1 MEKSLKVGAMCAG
14 YGGLELGLQYAGFNF
29 QLEWVAESD
38 KWASVVLEERF
49 GVENLGDITKIQDPP
64 AVDVCIAG
72 FPCQP
77 VSQAGSQR
85 GINDERWLIDDV
97 VRVANA
103 AGARWLFLENVLGI
117 YTANEGNAFGQ
128 VLASLAKGGYD
139 ARWTNMR
146 ADHSCGAPH
155 RRNRWFCIAY
165 KGDGEQS
172 VESESFFFKSRE
184 LIENLIPSS
193 ESEKCSKGFVS
204 DSDGGSYDSERR
216 GQRERLFGAEAF
228 GEVEGEEREWV
239 RSVFADGGEDVADSD
254 CSGGEAWGDTGCDG
268 GRSRV
273 ESVGSSSFTSNS
285 ANVGYEWSG
294 EAGRGREGF
303 ADGGVSSSNPSGGG
317 GVSAESSSAHFVED
331 SCGAGEV
338 GGGANAEA
346 GGWSEGEVHG
356 GKVVADSDEQG
367 SQGQESERRRYMS
380 TRGYR
385 AACDWGQYEEAVR
398 RWEYCLG
405 EYAPEPSEPSKT
417 KTGEPSSRLH
427 VPFVEWMMGLPA
439 GWVSGVEM
447 ARTHKLKLL
456 GNGVVPQQAA
466 VAYLTLLGVLDE
478 NV

>member
-1 MEKSLKVGAMCAG
+1 MDTPLKVGAMCAG
-14 YGGLELGLQYAGFNF
+14 YGGLELGLHYAGFNF

-146 ADHSCGAPH
+146 ADHACGAPH

-165 KGDGEQS
+165 KGDGDRS
-172 VESESFFFKSRE
+172 TESESFFFKSRE

-204 DSDGGSYDSERR
+204 DSDGGSFDSERR
-216 GQRERLFGAEAF
+216 GQCGGLFGAEAF
-228 GEVEGEEREWV
+228 GEGEGEEREWV

-254 CSGGEAWGDTGCDG
+254 CSGSEAWGDAGCDG
-268 GRSRV
+268 GWSRV
-273 ESVGSSSFTSNS
+273 QSVGSASSVTDS
-285 ANVGYEWSG
+285 ANVGYERSR

-303 ADGGVSSSNPSGGG
+303 ANGDVSASNPSGGG
-317 GVSAESSSAHFVED
+317 GVFAESSSAHFVED

-338 GGGANAEA
+338 GGGAVAEA
-346 GGWSEGEVHG
+346 GGWSEGEVYG
-356 GKVVADSDEQG
+356 GKVVADSNEQG
-367 SQGQESERRRYMS
+367 SQGQESEGRRYLS
-380 TRGYR
+380 AWGDR
-385 AACDWGQYEEAVR
+385 AACDWGQYEDAVR
-398 RWEYCLG
+398 RWEYMLG
-405 EYAPEPSEPSKT
+405 RFAPEPSEPSKT
-417 KTGEPSSRLH
+417 KTGEPSSRLS
-427 VPFVEWMMGLPA
+427 VPFVEWMMGLPP
-439 GWVSGVEM
+439 GWVTDIEM

-456 GNGVVPQQAA
+456 GNGVLPQQAA
-466 VAYLTLLGVLDE
+466 VAYLSLLGLLDE
-478 NV
+478 GS

>member
-1 MEKSLKVGAMCAG
+1 MEKPLKVGAMCAG
-14 YGGLELGLQYAGFNF
+14 YGGLELGLRYAGFNF
-29 QLEWVAESD
+29 QLEWIAESD

-49 GVENLGDITKIQDPP
+49 GVENLGDITKIEDPP

-117 YTANEGNAFGQ
+117 YTANQGNAFGQ
-128 VLASLAKGGYD
+128 VLASLAEGGYD

-146 ADHSCGAPH
+146 ADQACGAPH

-165 KGDGEQS
+165 KGNGNGSD
-172 VESESFFFKSRE
+172 ESESFFFKSKE
-184 LIENLIPSS
+184 LIDNLIPPS
-193 ESEKCSKGFVS
+193 ESETGSKGFVS
-204 DSDGGSYDSERR
+204 DSDGGSFDSERR

-228 GEVEGEEREWV
+228 GEVEGEEWERV

-254 CSGGEAWGDTGCDG
+254 SAGGEAWGDAGCDG
-268 GRSRV
+268 GRPRV
-273 ESVGSSSFTSNS
+273 QSVGSSSFTSNS

-303 ADGGVSSSNPSGGG
+303 TNSSVS
-317 GVSAESSSAHFVED
+317 FVT
-331 SCGAGEV
+331 
-338 GGGANAEA
+338 
-346 GGWSEGEVHG
+346 
-356 GKVVADSDEQG
+356 DSDEQG
-367 SQGQESERRRYMS
+367 SQGQKSERRRFVS

-405 EYAPEPSEPSKT
+405 EYAPLPSEPSKT

-427 VPFVEWMMGLPA
+427 VPFVEWMMGLPS
-439 GWVSGVEM
+439 GWVTGVDM
-447 ARTHKLKLL
+447 ARTHQLKLL

-466 VAYLTLLGVLDE
+466 VAYLTLLGVLDD
-478 NV
+478 

>member
-1 MEKSLKVGAMCAG
+1 MEKPLKVGAMCAG
-14 YGGLELGLQYAGFNF
+14 YGGLELGLHYAGFNF

-146 ADHSCGAPH
+146 ADQACGAPH

-165 KGDGEQS
+165 KGDGDRS

-193 ESEKCSKGFVS
+193 ESEKRSKGFVS

-254 CSGGEAWGDTGCDG
+254 CSGSEAFGYAGCDG

-273 ESVGSSSFTSNS
+273 QSVGSASSVTDS
-285 ANVGYEWSG
+285 AHVGYEWSG
-294 EAGRGREGF
+294 EAGRGRSGF
-303 ADGGVSSSNPSGGG
+303 TNGGVSSF
-317 GVSAESSSAHFVED
+317 AY
-331 SCGAGEV
+331 
-338 GGGANAEA
+338 
-346 GGWSEGEVHG
+346 
-356 GKVVADSDEQG
+356 SDESG
-367 SQGQESERRRYMS
+367 SQGQESEGRRYVS
-380 TRGYR
+380 AWSAR
-385 AACDWGQYEEAVR
+385 ATCDWGQYESAIR
-398 RWEYCLG
+398 RWEQAFGCV
-405 EYAPEPSEPSKT
+405 APHPTEPSRSGGT
-417 KTGEPSSRLH
+417 RLSP
-427 VPFVEWMMGLPA
+427 VFVEWMMGIPE
-439 GWVSGVEM
+439 GWVTGLEIP
-447 ARTHKLKLL
+447 RTHQLKLL

-466 VAYLTLLGVLDE
+466 VAYLSLLGLLDE

>member
-1 MEKSLKVGAMCAG
+1 MEQSLKVGAMCAG

-146 ADHSCGAPH
+146 ADHACGAPH

-193 ESEKCSKGFVS
+193 ESEKSSKEFVS

-228 GEVEGEEREWV
+228 GEGEGEEREWV
-239 RSVFADGGEDVADSD
+239 RVVSSDGGEDVADSD
-254 CSGGEAWGDTGCDG
+254 CSGGEAWGDAGCDG
-268 GRSRV
+268 GWSRV
-273 ESVGSSSFTSNS
+273 QSVGSSSFTSNS

-294 EAGRGREGF
+294 EAGGGRSGF
-303 ADGGVSSSNPSGGG
+303 TNGSVS
-317 GVSAESSSAHFVED
+317 FVT
-331 SCGAGEV
+331 
-338 GGGANAEA
+338 
-346 GGWSEGEVHG
+346 
-356 GKVVADSDEQG
+356 DSDESG
-367 SQGQESERRRYMS
+367 SQGQESEERRQLS
-380 TRGYR
+380 ARGYR
-385 AACDWGQYEEAVR
+385 AACDWGQYGDAVR

-405 EYAPEPSEPSKT
+405 RFAPEPSEPSKT

-427 VPFVEWMMGLPA
+427 VPFVEWMMGLPP
-439 GWVSGVEM
+439 GWVSDLEM

-466 VAYLTLLGVLDE
+466 VAYLSLLGLIEVG
-478 NV
+478 

>member
-1 MEKSLKVGAMCAG
+1 MDKLKVGAMCAG
-14 YGGLELGLQYAGFNF
+14 YGGLELGLSYAGFNM

-77 VSQAGSQR
+77 VSHAGSQR

-117 YTANEGNAFGQ
+117 YTTNEGNAFGQ

-146 ADHSCGAPH
+146 ADHACGAPH

-165 KGDGEQS
+165 RGNGWLKHGSD
-172 VESESFFFKSRE
+172 ESESFFFKSRE

-193 ESEKCSKGFVS
+193 ESEKRSKGFVS
-204 DSDGGSYDSERR
+204 DSDGGSFDSERR
-216 GQRERLFGAEAF
+216 GQREGLFGAEAF
-228 GEVEGEEREWV
+228 GEGEGEEREWV

-254 CSGGEAWGDTGCDG
+254 CSGSEAWGDAGCDG
-268 GRSRV
+268 GWSRV
-273 ESVGSSSFTSNS
+273 QSVGSASSVTDS

-294 EAGRGREGF
+294 EAGRGRSGF
-303 ADGGVSSSNPSGGG
+303 EDGGVASADSDSVVGQSS
-317 GVSAESSSAHFVED
+317 ES
-331 SCGAGEV
+331 V
-338 GGGANAEA
+338 GGGCGEVEDA
-346 GGWSEGEVHG
+346 GSSEGVVGLCGVGVAES
-356 GKVVADSDEQG
+356 VADSDESG
-367 SQGQESERRRYMS
+367 SQGQESEERRYVS
-380 TRGYR
+380 AWGDR
-385 AACDWGQYEEAVR
+385 AACDWGQYGDAVR
-398 RWEYCLG
+398 RWEYMLG
-405 EYAPEPSEPSKT
+405 RFAPLPSEPSKT
-417 KTGEPSSRLH
+417 KTGEPSSRLS
-427 VPFVEWMMGLPA
+427 VSFVEWMMGLPP
-439 GWVSGVEM
+439 GWVDDLEM

-466 VAYLTLLGVLDE
+466 VAYLSLLGLLD
-478 NV
+478 VAV

>member
-1 MEKSLKVGAMCAG
+1 MCAG

-49 GVENLGDITKIQDPP
+49 GVENLGDITKIEDPP

-77 VSQAGSQR
+77 VSHAGSQR

-117 YTANEGNAFGQ
+117 YTTNEGNAFGQ
-128 VLASLAKGGYD
+128 VLASLAEGGYD

-146 ADHSCGAPH
+146 ADQACGAPH

-165 KGDGEQS
+165 KGNGNGSD
-172 VESESFFFKSRE
+172 ESESFFFKSKE
-184 LIENLIPSS
+184 LIDNLVLSS
-193 ESEKCSKGFVS
+193 ESETGSKGFVS
-204 DSDGGSYDSERR
+204 DSDGGSFDSERR

-228 GEVEGEEREWV
+228 GEVEGEEWERV
-239 RSVFADGGEDVADSD
+239 RSVFADGGEDAADSD
-254 CSGGEAWGDTGCDG
+254 SAGGEAWGDAGCDG

-273 ESVGSSSFTSNS
+273 QSVGSSSFTSNS

-303 ADGGVSSSNPSGGG
+303 TNSSVS
-317 GVSAESSSAHFVED
+317 FVT
-331 SCGAGEV
+331 
-338 GGGANAEA
+338 
-346 GGWSEGEVHG
+346 
-356 GKVVADSDEQG
+356 DSDEQG
-367 SQGQESERRRYMS
+367 SQGQKSERRRFVS

-405 EYAPEPSEPSKT
+405 EYAPLPSEPSTT

-427 VPFVEWMMGLPA
+427 VPFVEWMMGLPS
-439 GWVSGVEM
+439 GWVTGVDM

-466 VAYLTLLGVLDE
+466 VAYLTLLGVLDD
-478 NV
+478 

>member
-239 RSVFADGGEDVADSD
+239 RVVSSDGGEDVADSD
-254 CSGGEAWGDTGCDG
+254 CSGGEAWGDAGCDG
-268 GRSRV
+268 GWSRV

-294 EAGRGREGF
+294 EAGRGRGGF
-303 ADGGVSSSNPSGGG
+303 ADGGVASVAYSN
-317 GVSAESSSAHFVED
+317 ES
-331 SCGAGEV
+331 
-338 GGGANAEA
+338 
-346 GGWSEGEVHG
+346 
-356 GKVVADSDEQG
+356 G
-367 SQGQESERRRYMS
+367 SQGQESEERRFVS

-405 EYAPEPSEPSKT
+405 VYAPEPSEPSVT

-478 NV
+478 S

>member
-1 MEKSLKVGAMCAG
+1 MDRLKVGAMCAG
-14 YGGLELGLQYAGFNF
+14 YGGLELGLSYAGFNM

-146 ADHSCGAPH
+146 ADHACGAPH

-165 KGDGEQS
+165 KGDGDRS
-172 VESESFFFKSRE
+172 TESESFFFKSRE

-204 DSDGGSYDSERR
+204 DSDGGSFDSERR
-216 GQRERLFGAEAF
+216 GQCGGLFGAEAF
-228 GEVEGEEREWV
+228 GEGEGEEREWV

-254 CSGGEAWGDTGCDG
+254 CSGGEAWGDAGCDG
-268 GRSRV
+268 GWSRV
-273 ESVGSSSFTSNS
+273 QSVGSASSVTDS
-285 ANVGYEWSG
+285 AHFGYEWSG
-294 EAGRGREGF
+294 EAGRGGSGF
-303 ADGGVSSSNPSGGG
+303 EDGGV
-317 GVSAESSSAHFVED
+317 F
-331 SCGAGEV
+331 
-338 GGGANAEA
+338 
-346 GGWSEGEVHG
+346 
-356 GKVVADSDEQG
+356 VVADSDESG
-367 SQGQESERRRYMS
+367 SQGQESEGRRYVS
-380 TRGYR
+380 AWGDR
-385 AACDWGQYEEAVR
+385 AACDWGQYEDAVR
-398 RWEYCLG
+398 RWECMLG
-405 EYAPEPSEPSKT
+405 RFAPLPSEPSKT
-417 KTGEPSSRLH
+417 KTGEPSSRLS
-427 VPFVEWMMGLPA
+427 VPFVEWMMGLPP
-439 GWVSGVEM
+439 GWVTDVEM
-447 ARTHKLKLL
+447 ARTHQLKLL

-466 VAYLTLLGVLDE
+466 VAYLSLLGLLD
-478 NV
+478 VVV

>member
-1 MEKSLKVGAMCAG
+1 MDRLKVGAMCAG
-14 YGGLELGLQYAGFNF
+14 YGGLELGLSYAGFNM

-64 AVDVCIAG
+64 TVDVCIAG

-146 ADHSCGAPH
+146 ADHACGAPH

-165 KGDGEQS
+165 RGNGWLKNGS
-172 VESESFFFKSRE
+172 NESESFFFKSRE

-193 ESEKCSKGFVS
+193 ESEKRSKGFVS

-216 GQRERLFGAEAF
+216 GQRERLFGEEAF

-239 RSVFADGGEDVADSD
+239 RAVFADGGEDVADSD
-254 CSGGEAWGDTGCDG
+254 CSGSEAWGDAGCDSG
-268 GRSRV
+268 WSRV
-273 ESVGSSSFTSNS
+273 QSVGSASSVTDS
-285 ANVGYEWSG
+285 AHFGYEWSG

-303 ADGGVSSSNPSGGG
+303 EDGGVSS
-317 GVSAESSSAHFVED
+317 
-331 SCGAGEV
+331 
-338 GGGANAEA
+338 
-346 GGWSEGEVHG
+346 
-356 GKVVADSDEQG
+356 VAYSDESG
-367 SQGQESERRRYMS
+367 SQGQESEGRRYVS
-380 TRGYR
+380 AWGDR
-385 AACDWGQYEEAVR
+385 AACDWGQYEDAVR
-398 RWEYCLG
+398 RWECMLG
-405 EYAPEPSEPSKT
+405 RFAPLPSEPSKT
-417 KTGEPSSRLH
+417 KAGEPSSRLS
-427 VPFVEWMMGLPA
+427 VSFVEWMMGLPP
-439 GWVSGVEM
+439 GWVDDVEM

-466 VAYLTLLGVLDE
+466 VAYLSLLGLLD
-478 NV
+478 VAV